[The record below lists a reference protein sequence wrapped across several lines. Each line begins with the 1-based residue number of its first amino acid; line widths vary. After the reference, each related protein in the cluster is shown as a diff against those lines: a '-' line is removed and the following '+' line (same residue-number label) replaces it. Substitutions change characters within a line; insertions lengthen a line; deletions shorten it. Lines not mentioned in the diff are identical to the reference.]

1 MTKQNHFTTEIAASF
16 KIQIDTASNA
26 GFWDDVTMCV
36 GVLLNPISTPSLHCS
51 SLFSGPATALASKKL
66 LGGVV
71 LHSPGILVFAF
82 LLLGWA
88 LIKNPGI

>member
-1 MTKQNHFTTEIAASF
+1 
-16 KIQIDTASNA
+16 
-26 GFWDDVTMCV
+26 MCV
-36 GVLLNPISTPSLHCS
+36 GVLLNPISTPSFHCS

-71 LHSPGILVFAF
+71 LHSPGILVFAC

-88 LIKNPGI
+88 LIKSPGIDTKNARRCLKMFESRL